1 MTRKR
6 RGPMLKALNATG
18 IALAAILLAAAGA
31 ETFEVTLWANDD
43 SVEGLPEVVSTS
55 SHPCGAAA
63 VVRLSSMP
71 PYRRGEGALGTELIV
86 ETGAD
91 GREIGR
97 WSVPLEYEPVAISGS
112 EILIDL
118 PRQRLWIGASG
129 SIRREG
135 ESRRYPALAALECPA
150 AVLEESAY
158 AQCAAMADLGDG
170 RRRLIRYEAPC
181 T

>member
-6 RGPMLKALNATG
+6 RGPMSKRRKATG
-18 IALAAILLAAAGA
+18 IALAAILLAAASA
-31 ETFEVTLWANDD
+31 ETFEVTLWANDE
-43 SVEGLPEVVSTS
+43 SVDTLPNVVSSS

-63 VVRLSSMP
+63 VVRLTSMP
-71 PYRRGEGALGTELIV
+71 PYRRDEGALGTELIV
-86 ETGAD
+86 ETGTD
-91 GREIGR
+91 GQEIGR
-97 WSVPLEYEPVAISGS
+97 WSVPLEYEPIAISGS

-118 PRQRLWIGASG
+118 PRQRLWIGAGG

-135 ESRRYPALAALECPA
+135 DSRRYPALAAIECPA

-158 AQCAAMADLGDG
+158 AQCAAMTDLGDG

>member
-6 RGPMLKALNATG
+6 RGPFSIIPETAG
-18 IALAAILLAAAGA
+18 IAAAALLLGTAGA

-43 SVEGLPEVVSTS
+43 SVDALPNVISSS

-71 PYRRGEGALGTELIV
+71 PYRRDEGALGTELIV

-91 GREIGR
+91 GGEIGR
-97 WSVPLEYEPVAISGS
+97 WSVPLDYEPVAISGS
-112 EILIDL
+112 ELLLDL
-118 PRQRLWIGASG
+118 HSQRLWIGTDG

-135 ESRRYPALAALECPA
+135 ERRRHPALTPLECPA
-150 AVLEESAY
+150 AALADSAY
-158 AQCAAMADLGDG
+158 AQCAAMTDLGDG
-170 RRRLIRYEAPC
+170 RRRVIRYEAPC

>member
-6 RGPMLKALNATG
+6 RGPVSGVLKATG
-18 IALAAILLAAAGA
+18 IALAAILLAAGGA

-43 SVEGLPEVVSTS
+43 SVDSLPNVVSS
-55 SHPCGAAA
+55 SAHPCGAAA
-63 VVRLSSMP
+63 VVRLSAMP
-71 PYRRGEGALGTELIV
+71 PYRRDEGALGTELIV
-86 ETGAD
+86 ETGAH
-91 GREIGR
+91 GEEIGR
-97 WSVPLEYEPVAISGS
+97 WSVPLDYEPVAISGS

-118 PRQRLWIGASG
+118 PRQRLWIGAGG

-158 AQCAAMADLGDG
+158 AQCAAMTDLGDG
-170 RRRLIRYEAPC
+170 HRRLIRYEAPC

>member
-1 MTRKR
+1 
-6 RGPMLKALNATG
+6 
-18 IALAAILLAAAGA
+18 
-31 ETFEVTLWANDD
+31 
-43 SVEGLPEVVSTS
+43 
-55 SHPCGAAA
+55 
-63 VVRLSSMP
+63 MP
-71 PYRRGEGALGTELIV
+71 PYRWDEGALGTELIV

-135 ESRRYPALAALECPA
+135 ASRRYPALAALECPA

-158 AQCAAMADLGDG
+158 AQCAAMTDLGDG
-170 RRRLIRYEAPC
+170 HRRLIRYEAPC

>member
-6 RGPMLKALNATG
+6 RGAVSMFRKPAGA
-18 IALAAILLAAAGA
+18 ALATLLLTAAGA

-43 SVEGLPEVVSTS
+43 SVDTLPEVVSSS

-63 VVRLSSMP
+63 IVRLSAMP
-71 PYRRGEGALGTELIV
+71 PYRRNEGALGTELIV
-86 ETGAD
+86 ETDAD

-97 WSVPLEYEPVAISGS
+97 WSVPLDYEPVAISGS
-112 EILIDL
+112 EILLDL
-118 PRQRLWIGASG
+118 YRQRLWIGTDG

-135 ESRRYPALAALECPA
+135 RSRRYPAMTTLECPA
-150 AVLEESAY
+150 AVLTESAY
-158 AQCAAMADLGDG
+158 AQCAAMSDLGDD